1 MATDPHLVAMVLLE
15 GALMGPEVAMA
26 HQEAAMVLEV
36 ASVAA
41 HHLLDGMA
49 VDAAAMAHKDLDLA
63 DHLHLDM
70 VQTLTTALKVAWRPS
85 NDSVPLPC
93 RISLLEE
100 DLRPA
105 VARLSARLSRWTNVM
120 AAHQMRHLIKFL
132 LMV

>member
-1 MATDPHLVAMVLLE
+1 MVHHLVATALLE
-15 GALMGPEVAMA
+15 EVLMDLEVDTAL
-26 HQEAAMVLEV
+26 QEAVMVLEV
-36 ASVAA
+36 VSVAA
-41 HHLLDGMA
+41 HLLDGT
-49 VDAAAMAHKDLDLA
+49 VEDAAVTVPRVLDLA

>member
-1 MATDPHLVAMVLLE
+1 MVHHLVATALLE
-15 GALMGPEVAMA
+15 EVLMDLEVDTAL
-26 HQEAAMVLEV
+26 QEAVMVLEV
-36 ASVAA
+36 VSVAA
-41 HHLLDGMA
+41 HLLLDGT
-49 VDAAAMAHKDLDLA
+49 VEDAAVTVPRVLDLA

-93 RISLLEE
+93 RISLLAE

>member
-1 MATDPHLVAMVLLE
+1 
-15 GALMGPEVAMA
+15 
-26 HQEAAMVLEV
+26 MVLEV
-36 ASVAA
+36 VSVAA
-41 HHLLDGMA
+41 HLLLDGT
-49 VDAAAMAHKDLDLA
+49 VEDAAVTVPRVLDLA

>member
-1 MATDPHLVAMVLLE
+1 MATDPHLVATALLE
-15 GALMGPEVAMA
+15 EAPMDLEVAMV
-26 HQEAAMVLEV
+26 HQEAAMVPV
-36 ASVAA
+36 VVSVAA
-41 HHLLDGMA
+41 HHLLDGMVEDVA
-49 VDAAAMAHKDLDLA
+49 VTVPKDLDLA